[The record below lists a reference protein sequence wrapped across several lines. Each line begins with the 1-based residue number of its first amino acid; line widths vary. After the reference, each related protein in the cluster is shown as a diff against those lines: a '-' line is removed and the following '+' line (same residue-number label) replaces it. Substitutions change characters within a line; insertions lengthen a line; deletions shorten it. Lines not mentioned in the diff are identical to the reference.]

1 MMVVWKIT
9 CLAGVMMA
17 SMAVSASEWRSNRAF
32 VFLRPE
38 TSSFWHTATNSTM
51 TVPVDFPEG
60 SSSARLTV
68 RGVGYLR
75 EYEGVTVPMFTFEL
89 PKPDKPEK
97 ENVYD
102 LTLTFDDGTERTAK
116 IGLIQGLKSGPNGS
130 TRCLAPAEGNA
141 WCRARKRAVLP
152 IPYGTRAIC
161 VNGVET
167 DTGLGGA
174 QGWYA
179 LPVVGGERVSLS
191 LLADGLIGDAMLDG
205 VNQGIVM
212 VFK

>member
-1 MMVVWKIT
+1 MVVKIVIFMVAS
-9 CLAGVMMA
+9 CLSAASQAAVKRSAGT
-17 SMAVSASEWRSNRAF
+17 F
-32 VFLRPE
+32 VFLQPE
-38 TSSFWHTATNSTM
+38 KSSFWHTATNSTM

-179 LPVVGGERVSLS
+179 LPVVGGERVSPPT
-191 LLADGLIGDAMLDG
+191 G
-205 VNQGIVM
+205 
-212 VFK
+212 